1 MLFNHQLMLINH
13 IFSPSLEKQRA
24 LTGSVCQWKIVFICF
39 EDLVNLCRKSVK
51 AYLIN
56 EEI

>member
-1 MLFNHQLMLINH
+1 MLINH